1 MNLKPYVFVFVFAT
15 PLVTGCSSDDPV
27 PRLLDS
33 APETPDEA
41 SSAEQERLRKMQL
54 VRVIDTSQDPEEVI
68 EIAPGPFS
76 LGLADCGSVFQDA
89 ICDNNPNSCE
99 RLTCLTQLELCQGQ
113 LLLAIA
119 TGTGSSVTMPVAVFR
134 PDTSIEIVD
143 ARVPPQSA
151 ATNAA
156 LAIQASGK
164 LEQAMAHAMR
174 TLNGEC
180 SALESEIPEFT
191 GDATVQAFAAASFV
205 DAFEDGKRAYRVA
218 YKNTLAVSDAEL
230 SSSNE
235 LKVARIRAIAN
246 ETLSRSAAAHLMV
259 GGKPGFFGSTR
270 EAFCTDARLTGPE
283 QAALSVLREAA
294 LHPTDVITD
303 EIPIDALVNGA
314 TTGPQAHGGTVRE
327 RLADLWGAG
336 ALPESRPLWEAYGL
350 KEGDFDA
357 ARRAM
362 IDDIRTFGRS
372 FEAKLEPR
380 ALPGGRTPVFDRYA
394 STAGKPPERP
404 DEYWA
409 LLAQMDAPDAQTQ
422 EGFWREG
429 SENRDIYLDSSGLP
443 ITGAASLAEFVDR
456 TYAWANLITTNAT
469 LPSAES
475 EVVAPLTHLL
485 GGEDTRGR
493 LLHCLTGVDGQPPIN
508 QIRVAGFDAS
518 DNLVLVQGQD
528 LMSCAVT
535 GGIEGAKCTLP
546 DLLSVPPPE
555 VDFNSQIIRL
565 ATESSSSL
573 GSFPSEVSATFQEY
587 FFFSVGRYY
596 LIHPRLKGDP
606 NPGPGDW
613 ELLLGTPLF
622 QSGVQDNTSICRD
635 IPIVPEATEA
645 AAKALAPSRDWCGS
659 SEVSCAG
666 TKLDERLPLED
677 ELSSDHDDIESSWR
691 HYLELARNAVDHA
704 DALGEEYVQAAL
716 QSDIRDEDIQIRRA
730 QREEQAVAEFQRV
743 QEICGSAADP
753 NAILQLLG
761 TNTDGDLDLSEI
773 ENVPCKP
780 RLLSSPTCGT
790 HNLADEHPELGA
802 ISACLGSFGELE
814 EMHLGDGFLCA
825 VPSNVNLDGDGDGND
840 DVPRIRIVE
849 SCFDDSQPDPM
860 NPGRFIADDVAPDTG
875 CDSATLANM
884 TTVDYHC
891 IPDTDGLALFETDS
905 LVPDPP
911 LPALCEGIRQLRAQP
926 ARDDEQRNRLLS
938 VIRKEPILQTHNA
951 MTKLEYTIGDGPLD
965 GPFVKLMLGGKPI
978 TSAPDCDP
986 ADPLCLCGPED
997 TQCPDPSKADGL
1009 FCRKWNCANE
1019 QSRADLNLR
1028 LYKAGAALGGSTQT
1042 VWYLNYYLH
1051 AVRANTAVTNQ
1062 QWTLFS
1068 FPQIPASHAPR
1079 GHFLRVPSGT
1089 VPAVAFGSQQWPAE
1103 GPKPTLPG
1111 TGGSHDQNEPT
1122 HLALRDAKT
1131 GGQGLAFDLLAE
1143 RPASVLDPSGVVDIN
1158 PHFTWLGERAV
1169 NGLATMPGCVSDP
1182 NVPQLAGACDLNVE
1196 KFIANTGLLQVGP
1209 ARELKDGLDKIGLQ
1223 SAAVDSELAPA
1234 PRQVVGT
1241 TPATVFGQQV
1251 FPPPADNKTTTS
1263 FQVDVQSRLDAIE
1276 LACEA
1281 QGGASR
1287 QLEEGCGVAPEIHN
1301 VGHFEDAGNYLEC
1314 LGNAITKRAASAV
1327 YRLPRLAL
1335 DNLRN
1340 GERVFDATG
1349 GALAVTTS
1357 DLRNSL
1363 LEAAT
1368 SGPIIGGTIRRFG
1381 QDLRALRAQLE
1392 RAQASKA
1399 INGLILKSTIA
1410 DQITSCISASSSIFT
1425 LDVPAIAGG
1434 IVAGAA
1440 TCANSIAQ
1448 IGFATQIAELQ
1459 DQVLKLESDQAI
1471 AEFSGRVSDYVT
1483 TLETQSLRLS
1493 QALEGIQRN
1502 LELMES
1508 QQQEAR
1514 RAMQSAIWQL
1524 THQAAKQRQISR
1536 VLDNLQIGKYV
1547 RYRRAFENAQKMAFF
1562 AKRAI
1567 EMRLGMPLS
1576 DMVYDLPLVTAP
1588 AGWEATVCQSTGID
1602 YAALRDGTGVGSSS
1616 VGRTFADAFLGD
1628 YVTKLEQVVES
1639 YRLVN
1644 NFHEGEDRV
1653 VASLRDDI
1661 HNTRASCDAESPNL
1675 LYWASSL
1682 QPFYFLPGD
1691 DGLGWTQTGCVME
1704 SAELEDGTPFERPAG
1719 NCIVVLQRN
1728 DAPFFNPLI
1737 GVPPVPAWDVE
1748 FGLPEWCGEFCAYQ
1762 EGAAI
1767 SQAIELDPG
1776 RYRFSWYTT
1785 DADGGGGA
1793 VAGHARHAD
1802 GEEFPDAED
1811 KNGQPV
1817 RGFVEG
1823 LDGDWNRIFFEF
1835 DVFSKETVTISFER
1849 PSSSDFVVPLAAPL
1863 LEKLEDPLH
1872 SRTEVQPPAF
1882 TDTSNVRRAF
1892 LPVCEDTTGENFR
1905 ARKWHRNCLKLCP
1918 DGYSSNCPDQARTE
1932 CYWETSFNVNQR
1944 SIEAGHMFNQSGF
1957 ARGNFNYR
1965 IRSLGVNFVG
1975 TDLRACEGSSL
1986 PTTCNAAGFIPYSII
2001 HGGPYYV
2008 RNHKGQDYRLAL
2020 FPGRIEH
2027 ARGLATERYVTNPL
2041 GDADQKL
2048 LEPYMRSEFNGRPL
2062 DGDFIVRVWDE
2073 PGVNFDAIQ
2082 DVQLIIDYG
2091 YWTRFN

>member
-164 LEQAMAHAMR
+164 LEQAMAYAMR
-174 TLNGEC
+174 TLNAEC
-180 SALESEIPEFT
+180 GALESVIPEFT
-191 GDATVQAFAAASFV
+191 GQATVQSFAAASFV

-235 LKVARIRAIAN
+235 LKLARIRAIAN

-259 GGKPGFFGSTR
+259 GGEPGFFGSTR
-270 EAFCTDARLTGPE
+270 EAFCTDSRLTGPQ

-303 EIPIDALVNGA
+303 EIPIDSLVNGA

-327 RLADLWGAG
+327 RLADLWGGSAIP
-336 ALPESRPLWEAYGL
+336 ADRPVWDAYGL
-350 KEGDFDA
+350 KEADFDA

-362 IDDIRTFGRS
+362 IDDIRIFGRS

-380 ALPGGRTPVFDRYA
+380 ALPDGRVPAFDRYA
-394 STAGKPPERP
+394 STGAESPERP

-409 LLAQMDAPDAQTQ
+409 LLAQRDRPDSQ
-422 EGFWREG
+422 EQQGFWRDDD
-429 SENRDIYLDSSGLP
+429 ENRDIYLGSDSLP
-443 ITGAASLAEFVDR
+443 ITGAESLAAFVDR
-456 TYAWANLITTNAT
+456 AYSWAHLIASNPSLSNAQ
-469 LPSAES
+469 S

-493 LLHCLTGVDGQPPIN
+493 LLHCVTETN
-508 QIRVAGFDAS
+508 QAPVNRIRVAGFEAS
-518 DNLVLVQGQD
+518 DNLVLVRGED

-535 GGIEGAKCTLP
+535 GAIEGTKCTLP
-546 DLLSVPPPE
+546 DILSVPPPE
-555 VDFNSQIIRL
+555 VDFNREIIRL
-565 ATESSSSL
+565 ATQSTSSV
-573 GSFPSEVSATFQEY
+573 GSFPSQVTATFQASLNTTG
-587 FFFSVGRYY
+587 FGHYY

-606 NPGPGDW
+606 SPGAGDW

-622 QSGVQDNTSICRD
+622 NKPSGVGNFCRD
-635 IPIVPEATEA
+635 VPIVPEATEA

-666 TKLDERLPLED
+666 TKFDERLPLED

-691 HYLELARNAVDHA
+691 HYLGLARSAVDHA

-716 QSDIRDEDIQIRRA
+716 QSDIRDEDIQIRRI
-730 QREEQAVAEFQRV
+730 QREQQAVAEFQRV

-773 ENVPCKP
+773 ESVPCKP
-780 RLLSSPTCGT
+780 GLSSPPTCGT

-802 ISACLGSFGELE
+802 IAACLGSFGELE

-825 VPSNVNLDGDGDGND
+825 VPSGVNLDGDGDGND
-840 DVPRIRIVE
+840 DVSRVRIVK
-849 SCFDDSQPDPM
+849 SCFDDTPQNPDDL
-860 NPGRFIADDVAPDTG
+860 GPDTG
-875 CDSATLANM
+875 CGSATLANM

-926 ARDDEQRNRLLS
+926 ALDDEQRNRLLS
-938 VIRKEPILQTHNA
+938 VIRKEPILQTHSA
-951 MTKLEYTIGDGPLD
+951 TTKLEYVTGVGGGP
-965 GPFVKLMLGGKPI
+965 VVTLMLGGTPI
-978 TSAPDCDP
+978 TSAPGCDP

-1028 LYKAGAALGGSTQT
+1028 LYKAGAALGGTIQT
-1042 VWYLNYYLH
+1042 VWYLNYYLK
-1051 AVRANTAVTNQ
+1051 
-1062 QWTLFS
+1062 
-1068 FPQIPASHAPR
+1068 PASAPMATTHPQWWLFDSLDDSR
-1079 GHFLRVPSGT
+1079 TPGVRSLRVPSGT
-1089 VPAVAFGSQQWPAE
+1089 AAAVVLGSQQWPAQ
-1103 GPKPTLPG
+1103 GPKPTLLV
-1111 TGGSHDQNEPT
+1111 TGGAEIDHPKNQPT
-1122 HLALRDAKT
+1122 HLALRDGAT
-1131 GGQGLAFDLLAE
+1131 VGQGLAFDLLAA
-1143 RPASVLDPSGVVDIN
+1143 RPASVFDPSGVVDIN
-1158 PHFTWLGERAV
+1158 HKFVSENERRVGLGSV
-1169 NGLATMPGCVSDP
+1169 VGCVPALGTDGSYRED
-1182 NVPQLAGACDLNVE
+1182 VCDLNAD
-1196 KFIANTGLLQVGP
+1196 KFIGTSLGDREGLTET
-1209 ARELKDGLDKIGLQ
+1209 ARSVKAALDEIGLQ
-1223 SAAVDSELAPA
+1223 YFPSTNVITTDEVAPA
-1234 PRQVVGT
+1234 TRRVVSSTEGT
-1241 TPATVFGQQV
+1241 VAGQQV
-1251 FPPPADNKTTTS
+1251 FPPPPSNNRTTTS
-1263 FQVDVQSRLDAIE
+1263 FPVDVQSRLDAIE

-1287 QLEEGCGVAPEIHN
+1287 QLEEGCGVAPVIEN

-1314 LGNAITKRAASAV
+1314 LGNAITERAATAV

-1392 RAQASKA
+1392 RAQASTA
-1399 INGLILKSTIA
+1399 INGLVLKSTIA
-1410 DQITSCISASSSIFT
+1410 NQITSCISATASAFS
-1425 LDVPAIAGG
+1425 LERMGG
-1434 IVAGAA
+1434 GLVAGAA

-1459 DQVLKLESDQAI
+1459 GQVLELESDQAI

-1514 RAMQSAIWQL
+1514 RAMQNAIWQL
-1524 THQAAKQRQISR
+1524 TNQASKQRQISR
-1536 VLDNLQIGKYV
+1536 VLDNLQVGRYV

-1602 YAALRDGTGVGSSS
+1602 YVALRERTGVGSSS

-1644 NFHEGEDRV
+1644 NFHEGADTV

-1704 SAELEDGTPFERPAG
+1704 AAELEDGTPFERPAG

-1728 DAPFFNPLI
+1728 DAPFFNPLV

-1767 SQAIELDPG
+1767 SQSIELDPG

-1793 VAGHARHAD
+1793 LAGHARHAD

-1811 KNGQPV
+1811 KNGDPV

-1823 LDGDWNRIFFEF
+1823 LDGDWNRVFFEF

-1872 SRTEVQPPAF
+1872 SRTAVEPPAF

-1918 DGYSSNCPDQARTE
+1918 DGYSSNCPEHARTE

-2001 HGGPYYV
+2001 HDGPYYV

-2073 PGVNFDAIQ
+2073 PGVNFNAIQ